1 MGRGGAVVALGEGVD
16 DGQAESGAA
25 GGAGGVGAGESVEGV
40 WQEIGVKAWA
50 VVADS
55 DVDSPVVAAAGS
67 DGDWWGF
74 VFDGVVDEVADDPVE
89 VVRVDADVLA
99 GWAFDTDFVA
109 ESVAVASGDGVSR

>member
-1 MGRGGAVVALGEGVD
+1 MAGPSPVPPVVRAVSARVNRSKACGR
-16 DGQAESGAA
+16 
-25 GGAGGVGAGESVEGV
+25 
-40 WQEIGVKAWA
+40 KFNAWA

-55 DVDSPVVAAAGS
+55 DVDSPVVTAAGS